1 MEWSKQGMLMTA
13 TPHEPPALTPE
24 TAPARGSLLG
34 RVSHHLRTQNWTA
47 VVIELI
53 VVVFGVFLGFQLTAW
68 NTDLANQRR
77 EAGILREIAADL
89 EEDRQQI
96 DTARTVTLRRM
107 AAAHYTIAQATGKSI
122 DHFNTQ
128 TASTASVNLTG
139 TLALPELPPLD
150 DGARRGLW
158 GAIVTGI
165 YPTPSTTSFDALI
178 GAGEIGL
185 IRDATL
191 VRQIQNYRVVLASY
205 NATQNQSLR
214 PMINDVR
221 AVGEA
226 YGLAA
231 FADIDEAALLKL
243 VKETPQLSATIES
256 QLGWMALQNTQLQ
269 SVDTVAAALLD
280 RIKAQIPAE

>member
-1 MEWSKQGMLMTA
+1 MEWSKPGMLMTA
-13 TPHEPPALTPE
+13 TPQDQLALTPE
-24 TAPARGSLLG
+24 AAPPIRGSLLT
-34 RVSHHLRTQNWTA
+34 RIARNLRTQNWTA
-47 VVIELI
+47 IAIELV

-68 NTDLANQRR
+68 STDLANQKR
-77 EAGILREIAADL
+77 EAGILRDIAADL
-89 EEDRQQI
+89 KADRQQI
-96 DTARTVTLRRM
+96 ATSRTVTLRRM
-107 AAAHYTIAQATGKSI
+107 SAAHYAILQATGKSV
-122 DHFNTQ
+122 DRLNTQ

-165 YPTPSTTSFDALI
+165 YPTFSTTSFDTLV

-185 IRDATL
+185 IRDPTL

-205 NATQNQSLR
+205 AATQNQSLR

-221 AVGEA
+221 AVGES

-231 FADIDEAALLKL
+231 FADIDEAAFLKL

-256 QLGWMALQNTQLQ
+256 QLGWMALQNTQMQ
-269 SVDTVAAALLD
+269 AVDDTAAALLD
-280 RIKAQIPAE
+280 RLNAQIAD

>member
-1 MEWSKQGMLMTA
+1 MSETQ
-13 TPHEPPALTPE
+13 E
-24 TAPARGSLLG
+24 TAAPVLDAPERKARASLLA
-34 RVSHHLRTQNWTA
+34 RIAYHLRRQDWTA
-47 VVIELI
+47 IVIEFV

-68 NTDLANQRR
+68 NTDLNNQKR
-77 EAGILREIAADL
+77 EAGILREIASDL
-89 EEDRQQI
+89 KEDRQQI
-96 DTARTVTLRRM
+96 STASAVTLRRM
-107 AAAHYTIAQATGKSI
+107 SAAHYTLLQGTGKNVV
-122 DHFNTQ
+122 HFNTQ

-139 TLALPELPPLD
+139 TLAMPELPPLD
-150 DGARRGLW
+150 AGARRGLW

-191 VRQIQNYRVVLASY
+191 VRDIQNYRVVLASY

-226 YGLAA
+226 HGLAA
-231 FADIDEAALLKL
+231 FADIDEPGFLKL
-243 VKETPQLSATIES
+243 VGETPQLSATIES
-256 QLGWMALQNTQLQ
+256 QLGWMALQLTQMQ
-269 SVDTVAAALLD
+269 AVDGAAATLLA
-280 RIKAQIPAE
+280 RIEAAVGD

>member
-1 MEWSKQGMLMTA
+1 MEWSKPGMLMTA
-13 TPHEPPALTPE
+13 TPQDQPALTPE
-24 TAPARGSLLG
+24 AAPPARGSLLT
-34 RVSHHLRTQNWTA
+34 RIARNLRTQNWTA
-47 VVIELI
+47 IAIELI
-53 VVVFGVFLGFQLTAW
+53 VVIFGVFLGFQLTAW
-68 NTDLANQRR
+68 STDLANQKR
-77 EAGILREIAADL
+77 EAGIL
-89 EEDRQQI
+89 
-96 DTARTVTLRRM
+96 
-107 AAAHYTIAQATGKSI
+107 QATGKSV
-122 DHFNTQ
+122 DRLNTQ

-165 YPTPSTTSFDALI
+165 YPTFSTTSFDTLV

-185 IRDATL
+185 IRDPTL

-205 NATQNQSLR
+205 AATQNQSLR

-221 AVGEA
+221 AVGES

-231 FADIDEAALLKL
+231 FADIDEAAFLKL

-256 QLGWMALQNTQLQ
+256 QLGWMALQNTQMQ
-269 SVDTVAAALLD
+269 AVDDTAAALLD
-280 RIKAQIPAE
+280 RLNAQIAD

>member
-1 MEWSKQGMLMTA
+1 MSTPVAGAEPTA
-13 TPHEPPALTPE
+13 ADTPSVAEQRSEQNGGLL
-24 TAPARGSLLG
+24 ARITQ
-34 RVSHHLRTQNWTA
+34 HLRTQNWTA
-47 VVIELI
+47 VAIEFV

-68 NTDLANQRR
+68 STDLANQKR
-77 EAGILREIAADL
+77 EAGILREIAVDL
-89 EEDRQQI
+89 KEDRQQI
-96 DTARTVTLRRM
+96 STASAVTLRRM
-107 AAAHYTIAQATGKSI
+107 SASHYTILQATGKSV
-122 DHFNTQ
+122 DHLNTQ

-139 TLALPELPPLD
+139 TLAMPELPPLD

-191 VRQIQNYRVVLASY
+191 VREIQNYRVVLASY

-221 AVGEA
+221 AVGESF
-226 YGLAA
+226 GLAA
-231 FADIDEAALLKL
+231 FADIDEAVFLKL
-243 VKETPQLSATIES
+243 VGETPQLSATIES
-256 QLGWMALQNTQLQ
+256 QLGWMALQLTQMQ
-269 SVDTVAAALLD
+269 AVDGAAAALLT
-280 RIKAQIPAE
+280 RIEAMIED

>member
-1 MEWSKQGMLMTA
+1 MTA
-13 TPHEPPALTPE
+13 TPQTPSAPHEAPTPPVAGE
-24 TAPARGSLLG
+24 PARRPPSLLA
-34 RVSHHLRTQNWTA
+34 RIAHNLRHQHWTA
-47 VVIELI
+47 IAIEFF
-53 VVVFGVFLGFQLTAW
+53 VVVFGVYLGFQLTAW
-68 NTDLANQRR
+68 NTDLNNQKR
-77 EAGILREIAADL
+77 EASILREIAADL

-128 TASTASVNLTG
+128 TASTASVNLSG
-139 TLALPELPPLD
+139 RLAMPELPPLD

-185 IRDATL
+185 IRDTAL

-231 FADIDEAALLKL
+231 FADIDEAAFLKL
-243 VKETPQLSATIES
+243 VGETPQLSATIES

-269 SVDTVAAALLD
+269 SVDGAAAALLD
-280 RIKAQIPAE
+280 RINAKIAD